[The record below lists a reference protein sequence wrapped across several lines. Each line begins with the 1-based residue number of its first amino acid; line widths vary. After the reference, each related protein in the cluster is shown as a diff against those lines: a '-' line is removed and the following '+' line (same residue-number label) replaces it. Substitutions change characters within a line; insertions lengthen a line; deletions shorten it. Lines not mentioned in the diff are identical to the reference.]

1 MARYFTYL
9 KYGLGIILIFV
20 GIKMLLAMSEY
31 FNTLAMGFGLNLKIP
46 QIEVPTSISL
56 AVIFGVLLVSML
68 FSMMMT
74 RRKKRA

>member
-31 FNTLAMGFGLNLKIP
+31 FNTLAMGSGLNLKIL